1 MTAFPTKKLADIADI
16 YSGYAFKSRDL
27 KEEGIPV
34 IKIKNVNDKKVSK
47 DCDQH
52 FPEELLTSKLEKY
65 FLQDEDVLVAM
76 TGQGSLGR
84 IGKMQNKKSRYL
96 INQRVGIIRPKEKN
110 ETEDYLFSVLALD
123 IYEDQLFTI
132 GLGAGQPNVSA
143 KDIGSLDIPFPEINT
158 RKEIGAVR
166 KAYDNLIQNNN
177 RRIAILEDMA
187 QSLYREWFVKFRF
200 PGHEGCQFK
209 DSALGRIPVGWEGC
223 ELCDFVDFWNGK
235 KCTKSDDGKF
245 PIYGANGIIGLSD
258 QPRYESG
265 IIIGRVG
272 AYCGAVEYCFDKF
285 WGSDNTII
293 AKCKSE
299 DNLSYLFLL
308 LKFFNLNSYAGGAA
322 QPLLTQATLTRLPF
336 VLPPKNMIEEFDSI
350 AKTVYKSIDGL
361 IKKNT
366 NLREQRDM
374 LLPKL
379 ISGKIN
385 I

>member
-1 MTAFPTKKLADIADI
+1 MLETVSLGEIATLYDSLHKTPKDYLCDGEPMIRVTDVKRGFVDLKGVKYVDEETYEDFSKKHRPQAGDILYARVGASYGKSCYVDRKIKFCLGQNLVCISPDKNKVSPFFLYSFLNSDNAQGQMRGLVAGGAQPTISLKSIKEIKLKIPSLREQKEIAD
-16 YSGYAFKSRDL
+16 
-27 KEEGIPV
+27 
-34 IKIKNVNDKKVSK
+34 
-47 DCDQH
+47 
-52 FPEELLTSKLEKY
+52 
-65 FLQDEDVLVAM
+65 AM
-76 TGQGSLGR
+76 Q
-84 IGKMQNKKSRYL
+84 
-96 INQRVGIIRPKEKN
+96 
-110 ETEDYLFSVLALD
+110 
-123 IYEDQLFTI
+123 
-132 GLGAGQPNVSA
+132 
-143 KDIGSLDIPFPEINT
+143 
-158 RKEIGAVR
+158 
-166 KAYDNLIQNNN
+166 AYDNLIENNN

-200 PGHEGCQFK
+200 PGHENCQFK

-235 KCTKSDDGKF
+235 KCTKSDDGEF